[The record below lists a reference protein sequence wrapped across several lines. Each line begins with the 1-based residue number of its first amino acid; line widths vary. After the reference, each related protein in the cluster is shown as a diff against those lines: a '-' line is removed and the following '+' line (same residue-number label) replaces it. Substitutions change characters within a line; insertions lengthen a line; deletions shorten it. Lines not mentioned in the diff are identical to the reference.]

1 MAWVLFK
8 LLRKTDTDFANFVRI
23 LYKGEFMTDTTQQAT
38 RPVNSLHST
47 IPFRIRIGVTGHRQ
61 LTDEEKLSEKIR
73 QVLQKDIFTL
83 FENSDK
89 VLRSIP
95 NTPIL
100 FSILTPLAEGADR
113 LVAKEV
119 LKLPDSRM
127 EVVLPLVKQD
137 YLEDFQAPESRHEF
151 EELMKKARRPIT
163 LRERT
168 LKEEFSGNDLVDA
181 RRKAYEDVGR
191 YVVDNCDVLIA
202 LWDGQESRGK
212 GGTKEI
218 IDYAKKKERPVITI
232 STLKPYVISPTKGHG
247 INTQSLI
254 QFEMFNSFPVQ
265 KDYQRY
271 LENIYKETFGNP
283 EGERLP
289 DKVKNLVK
297 EKLLP
302 YYVRASKIAKQ
313 NQDLYLFTGTIAY
326 SLSAV
331 AIALVAL
338 GILSRILSPYAF
350 FLEFLLLGFVLF
362 LVIFADRQKTH
373 RKWIE
378 SRFIAER
385 IRSARFF
392 VVCGVE
398 MPPID
403 VPPYM
408 GVAHQMDD
416 WMVRAF
422 REIWDGLPAMRG
434 CSLEDIPLYRN
445 FVREQ
450 WVKNQMKYHGKKH
463 IERNKKSRRFER
475 CGYGIFFVAMIVAIT
490 DAIFHVYGNT
500 SHDSEVNHVL
510 VFLAIVLPS
519 VGAAL
524 GGIRTHREYSRLEK
538 RHKNMEAV
546 LSNLDERISKIG
558 TPGELEKFIK
568 ETDELMLR
576 ETQDWLM
583 LMRFVELKP
592 EA

>member
-1 MAWVLFK
+1 MDS
-8 LLRKTDTDFANFVRI
+8 R
-23 LYKGEFMTDTTQQAT
+23 
-38 RPVNSLHST
+38 

-61 LTDEEKLSEKIR
+61 LTDEETLSEKIR
-73 QVLQKDIFTL
+73 QVLQKDIFIF
-83 FENSDK
+83 FEDSKK

-95 NTPIL
+95 NTPIV

-127 EVVLPLVKQD
+127 EVALPLVKQD
-137 YLEDFQAPESRHEF
+137 YLEDFQTSESRHEF
-151 EELMKKARRPIT
+151 EELVKKARRPIT

-168 LKEEFSGNDLVDA
+168 LKEDFSENGLADA

-202 LWDGQESRGK
+202 LWDQKPSRGK
-212 GGTKEI
+212 GGTAEI
-218 IDYAKKKERPVITI
+218 VEYAEKKKRPVVIIPPHKPHEI
-232 STLKPYVISPTKGHG
+232 SIIKGHG
-247 INTQSLI
+247 ISTQSLI

-271 LENIYKETFGNP
+271 LENIYKETFGNT

-289 DKVKNLVK
+289 DKVKGLVK

-302 YYVRASKIAKQ
+302 YYVLASQIAKQ

-338 GILSRILSPYAF
+338 GILSRSLSPYAF
-350 FLEFLLLGFVLF
+350 FLEFFLLGFVLF
-362 LVIFADRQKTH
+362 LVTFADRQKTH
-373 RKWIE
+373 KKWIE

-392 VVCGVE
+392 AACGVE

-422 REIWDGLPAMRG
+422 REIWNGLPAMRG
-434 CSLEDIPLYRN
+434 CPAGNIQHYRDYVQKRWIKDQIGYHKKKQTRTKKISHLLE
-445 FVREQ
+445 
-450 WVKNQMKYHGKKH
+450 WCGK
-463 IERNKKSRRFER
+463 
-475 CGYGIFFVAMIVAIT
+475 GIFFVAMIVALA
-490 DAIFHVYGNT
+490 DAVFHLYGNT
-500 SHDSEVNHVL
+500 LHNSEVSHVL
-510 VFLAIVLPS
+510 IFLAVVLPS
-519 VGAAL
+519 VGAAI

-546 LSNLDERISKIG
+546 LSNLDERISQIG
-558 TPGELEKFIK
+558 TPGDLEKFIK

-583 LMRFVELKP
+583 LMRFVELKA